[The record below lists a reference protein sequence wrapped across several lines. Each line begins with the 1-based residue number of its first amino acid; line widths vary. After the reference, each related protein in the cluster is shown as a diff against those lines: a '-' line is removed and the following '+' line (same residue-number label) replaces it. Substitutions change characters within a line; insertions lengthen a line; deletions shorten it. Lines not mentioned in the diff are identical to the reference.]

1 MVKIY
6 VLNLK
11 SRIEKLL
18 KITKQLNDQNIKYE
32 IIEGI
37 DGKELD
43 NNYLKTNKIEICNEY
58 YWTIKNRNMTY
69 GELGCTL
76 SHLKIYEKHIL
87 ENNKDHC
94 LILEDDV
101 IIPDNFIDKLKNIT
115 LKMDKLPNWDLIYLG
130 RKKMNFGKDDEVLED
145 YEADILFI
153 KCGTSWWSCGYI
165 INKKFCET
173 ILNSKIKQNLIT
185 IDEYLPIISGC
196 CDEKYFKMYEIDNI
210 INCYSLKTLLIYP
223 NEKAFI
229 ESDTE
234 NSTIIEQY
242 NNKLTVI
249 GVATDKNDGYYRF
262 INSCKYYG
270 IKYKILGINS
280 DVKFSFGNIEK
291 LFFLKEEIFLHDDDE
306 IILVSD
312 IYDVI
317 MMKTT
322 SIILDIFTEMNIPIL
337 FSAEKICWPD
347 TSLKNKHPS
356 TKSIYKYLNSG
367 GFIGKVKYLK
377 EIFINNSF
385 DNIYDDQL
393 YFQQVF
399 FKNKNITLDY
409 ECKIFQT
416 FDTDVLYKSLN
427 TCHFHGNGDS
437 SIKVIFDLYTL
448 QHYNFFN
455 NISDNNISDNNSV
468 IIYLYNSNEH
478 IIETIKKNIKQY
490 KYVLV
495 IDDNLLN
502 NISNYDYLWIIDG
515 NYLFDNTDVLDNL
528 IMLNKMFSTT
538 VMTNN
543 ETNTLSCNILGSY
556 SNKLSIVQDIKS
568 HILLKTQ
575 FAKQLL
581 KTTFDIDDI
590 KKDNISIFG
599 IHNDISYTNVINKY
613 VINCKNKEKF
623 NKINEDFIFYN
634 CIDEKVIDQYN
645 VINDGTKHTYGELIN
660 FIVHIDLLKIN
671 KEKEYVTIFED
682 NIYFENNLKEVYK
695 NIKKLDFDIL
705 FLTTDIKNILGYII
719 SKKGINKIL
728 NSNYKN
734 NITSFDRFL
743 NTFND
748 INLQYVN
755 KDIIKPNKDFLIYD
769 NKIHSKL
776 YEKNEDI
783 IIVKLSLHKFD
794 NIFERNCKLLGIKYK
809 IIKITKK
816 ININIDYIT
825 TIIDQIK
832 QDNKYL
838 ILLNC
843 VSIVILK
850 NNFKDIDP
858 HIILNINN
866 KCFICKCDDVI
877 NKKILYCN
885 ENPIFN
891 TYPNITSESTIIE
904 FTKNDNDDMLDMFN
918 NLNENWNKYEN
929 YKKIDNIIS
938 FTDDIII
945 AIYLKVDSTVNKKIL
960 LFINNCI
967 IFLRKQ
973 VKTGIICYS
982 NKNINES
989 FKTIKDITE
998 IDTTYVNYIWVLDDI
1013 YNFEGLKEELLY
1025 RLIQYNKE
1033 IISFLQRNTINN
1045 NLNFYN
1051 SDNDIIHNKK
1061 QGCWVVPNILGNYL
1075 IKQILF
1081 NESDVL
1087 NKCKELNIEFN
1098 ILNES
1103 TDTDVLIDNE
1113 PINFNNISLKRI
1125 LLYDKIGKHNIYF
1138 NFFINYFNKNNI
1150 IVDVCLPSYNH
1161 IDEKLLLF
1169 NKINILNDNYDFIIV
1184 INEMNDIPTFSEI
1197 LLIKVYNVI
1206 NTDLKHNIINTY
1218 PCANSIDYLIP
1229 IYNTCSDIKE
1239 NKIGYK
1245 YSNISDYQFNND
1257 ITTINIEEDYDI
1269 LKPCKYFL
1277 ISEEQYD
1284 DNILLCIAYN
1294 YNLIPIIPKKMQNK
1308 YNLKQCIVYINKKIV
1323 IEDVVTDNI
1332 IKDNTNIFEKYL
1344 KELIFVKNDINI
1356 WNNNYI
1362 EKQVITKINDYIYQF
1377 PLFTKNFCKK
1387 LIRTAENNNK
1397 WYNIKDEKSQYDE
1410 RFNITE
1416 NVPTYDVNL
1425 TDLGLDEC
1433 FKDIIM
1439 SYVSNIVY
1447 DIFAWKTT
1455 SIHRA
1460 FIVKY
1465 EIGNQEYLKPHH
1477 DCSSY
1482 TLNILLNDD
1491 FEGGGTHFIKEN
1503 ITINGKI
1510 GTATLHPG
1518 GITHY
1523 HEGLRIKA
1531 GKRYVLIA
1539 FIN

>member
-11 SRIEKLL
+11 SRIEKRL
-18 KITKQLNDQNIKYE
+18 KIKKQLNDQNIKYE

-43 NNYLKTNKIEICNEY
+43 NNYLKNNKIEICNEY

-87 ENNKDHC
+87 ENDKEYC

-115 LKMDKLPNWDLIYLG
+115 LKIDKLPNWDLIYLG
-130 RKKMNFGKDDEVLED
+130 RKKMNFGKDDEDCDED
-145 YEADILFI
+145 NLFL

-165 INKKFCET
+165 INKKCCET
-173 ILNSKIKQNLIT
+173 ILKSKIRQNLIT

-196 CDEKYFKMYEIDNI
+196 CYEKYFKMYEIDNI
-210 INCYSLKTLLIYP
+210 NCYSLKNLLIYP
-223 NEKAFI
+223 NKNAFI

-234 NSTIIEQY
+234 NSKIIEQY
-242 NNKLTVI
+242 SDKLTVI
-249 GVATDKNDGYYRF
+249 GVATNKNDGYYRF

-270 IKYKILGINS
+270 IKYKILGLDS

-291 LFFLKEEIFLHDDDE
+291 LFFLKKEILLRNDEE

-322 SIILDIFTEMNIPIL
+322 FNILNIFNEMNIPIL

-347 TSLKNKHPS
+347 TSLKNKHPT

-367 GFIGKVKYLK
+367 GFIGHVKYLK

-385 DNIYDDQL
+385 DNINDDQL

-409 ECKIFQT
+409 ECKIFQS
-416 FDTDVLYKSLN
+416 FDKDVLYKTLN
-427 TCHFHGNGDS
+427 SCHFHGNGDS
-437 SIKVIFDLYTL
+437 SIKLIFDLYTL
-448 QHYNFFN
+448 HHYNFFN
-455 NISDNNISDNNSV
+455 KITDNKISDNISI

-490 KYVLV
+490 KYAIV

-502 NISNYDYLWIIDG
+502 NITNYDYLWIIDG
-515 NYLFDNTDVLDNL
+515 NYRFDNTDVLDNL

-538 VMTNN
+538 VMTNS

-556 SNKLSIVQDIKS
+556 SNKLCIVQDIKS

-581 KTTFDIDDI
+581 QNTFYIDEINKII
-590 KKDNISIFG
+590 KKENISIFG
-599 IHNDISYTNVINKY
+599 LHNDITYTNVINKY
-613 VINCKNKEKF
+613 VINCKNKEEF
-623 NKINEDFIFYN
+623 NKIDDDFIFYN
-634 CIDEKVIDQYN
+634 CIDEKVIDLYN
-645 VINDGTKHTYGELIN
+645 VKKDNTIYTYGELIN
-660 FIVHIDLLKIN
+660 FIAHIEVLKKN
-671 KEKEYVTIFED
+671 KEKEYITIFED
-682 NIYFENNLKEVYK
+682 NIYFEDNLKDVYK
-695 NIKKLDFDIL
+695 NIKKIDFDIL

-728 NSNYKN
+728 NSDYKN
-734 NITSFDRFL
+734 NITSFHRFL
-743 NTFND
+743 TTFNN

-755 KDIIKPNKDFLIYD
+755 KDIIKPNKDFLLYD
-769 NKIHSKL
+769 SKIHSKI
-776 YEKNEDI
+776 YEKNEDV
-783 IIVKLSLHKFD
+783 IIVKLSLDKFD

-816 ININIDYIT
+816 VNIDIEYIT
-825 TIIDQIK
+825 DIIDKIK
-832 QDNKYL
+832 HDNNYI

-843 VSIVILK
+843 ISTVILK

-866 KCFICKCDDVI
+866 KCFICKCNDVI
-877 NKKILYCN
+877 NKKILCCN
-885 ENPIFN
+885 ENTIFN
-891 TYPNITSESTIIE
+891 TYPNITSDSTIIE
-904 FTKNDNDDMLDMFN
+904 FTENYKDDMIDTFN

-929 YKKIDNIIS
+929 YKKIDNIIY
-938 FTDDIII
+938 FKDNIII
-945 AIYLKVDSTVNKKIL
+945 AIYLKVDSTIKNKIL

-967 IFLRKQ
+967 IFLRKK
-973 VKTGIICYS
+973 VNTGIIFYS
-982 NKNINES
+982 NKVINES

-998 IDTTYVNYIWVLDDI
+998 IDTTNIDYIWVLDDI
-1013 YNFEGLKEELLY
+1013 YNFEGLKDELLY

-1033 IISFLQRNTINN
+1033 IISFLQRNIINN
-1045 NLNFYN
+1045 NVNFYN
-1051 SDNDIIHNKK
+1051 SDNESFYNDIIHNKK
-1061 QGCWVVPNILGNYL
+1061 QGCWIVPNILGNYL
-1075 IKQILF
+1075 IKKILF

-1098 ILNES
+1098 ILNLS
-1103 TDTDVLIDNE
+1103 IDTNILIEDN
-1113 PINFNNISLKRI
+1113 INFNNINIKRI

-1150 IVDVCLPSYNH
+1150 IVDVYLPSYNH
-1161 IDEKLLLF
+1161 IDEKLLF
-1169 NKINILNDNYDFIIV
+1169 NKINILNDNYDIIIV

-1206 NTDLKHNIINTY
+1206 NIDLKYNIINTY
-1218 PCANSIDYLIP
+1218 PSIDFIDYLIP
-1229 IYNTCSDIKE
+1229 IYNISLDIKY

-1245 YSNISDYQFNND
+1245 YSNISDYEFNND
-1257 ITTINIEEDYDI
+1257 ITTINIEEDYNI
-1269 LKPCKYFL
+1269 LKTCKYFL
-1277 ISEEQYD
+1277 IVEEQYD
-1284 DNILLCIAYN
+1284 NNILLCIAYS

-1308 YNLKQCIVYINKKIV
+1308 YNLKQCIVYTNKKIV
-1323 IEDVVTDNI
+1323 IKDITYNNI
-1332 IKDNTNIFEKYL
+1332 IKDNTDIFEKYL
-1344 KELIFVKNDINI
+1344 KELLFVKN
-1356 WNNNYI
+1356 NNNYI
-1362 EKQVITKINDYIYQF
+1362 EKPVITKINDYIYQF

-1387 LIRTAENNNK
+1387 LIRTVENNNK
-1397 WYNIKDEKSQYDE
+1397 WYNIKDENSQYDE

-1439 SYVSNIVY
+1439 NYVSHIVY
-1447 DIFAWKTT
+1447 DIFAWKTK

-1477 DCSSY
+1477 DFSSY

-1523 HEGLRIKA
+1523 HEGLRIKS